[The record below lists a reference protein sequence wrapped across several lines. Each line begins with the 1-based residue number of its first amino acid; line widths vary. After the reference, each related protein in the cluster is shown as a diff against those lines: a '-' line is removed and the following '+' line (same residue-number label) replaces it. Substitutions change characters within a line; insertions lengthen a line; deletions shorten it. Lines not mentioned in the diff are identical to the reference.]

1 MIVDVSRSS
10 VVHLTA
16 DADLV
21 PGTQRGLA
29 TLWPYTQ
36 SWRRLWRSTD
46 PRCVDPINIVVLRA
60 EPDELMEALT
70 GRGDWERPGDGT
82 PHRTWVN
89 GTFRYMVDHI
99 ARGNRAQRVHM
110 RLFRLGPH
118 TVAGAHYEVLA
129 SRGGHEV
136 RSWDRAR
143 EAVVDALERVGFV
156 ELAPTA
162 VITPPNLRDV
172 PGDGRARRLVRG

>member
-1 MIVDVSRSS
+1 MEVSRDT
-10 VVHLTA
+10 VVHLSG

-29 TLWPYTQ
+29 TLWPFTQ
-36 SWRRLWRSTD
+36 GWHRLWRSTD
-46 PRCVDPINIVVLRA
+46 PRCIDPINVVILRTDPA
-60 EPDELMEALT
+60 EVMGALAA
-70 GRGDWERPGDGT
+70 RGDWERPADGI

-89 GTFRYMVDHI
+89 GTFRYMTDQI
-99 ARGNRAQRVHM
+99 TRGDRSERVHV
-110 RLFRLGPH
+110 RFFRLGPH
-118 TVAGAHYEVLA
+118 TVAGSHYEVLGA
-129 SRGGHEV
+129 RGGHEV

-143 EAVVDALERVGFV
+143 QTVVDALEQVGFV